1 MPQLPDFPEYVE
13 QTEPTRQK
21 LQKPLVFDI
30 DDDNLEW
37 TVRDVI
43 EELEYLVDLR
53 ATMTPEDFHEE
64 VREQA
69 KRLLR

>member
-1 MPQLPDFPEYVE
+1 MSQLPDFPEYVE
-13 QTEPTRQK
+13 RTERSRQK
-21 LQKPLVFDI
+21 LLQPLVFDVKN
-30 DDDNLEW
+30 DDLEW
-37 TVRDVI
+37 IVRDVI
-43 EELEYLVDLR
+43 EELEFLIDLR